1 MPSQFMMN
9 MNYEDALN
17 FLIKKQSLG
26 IQPGLAR
33 ISVLLEAMGNPQND
47 LAIIHIAGTNGK
59 GTISATAA
67 DCLIKA
73 GHKVGVFTSPW
84 VIDYREQI
92 QINRCFIPEEV
103 LADYVD
109 RYKDYDATEFE
120 LLTAIMYKY
129 FSDEE
134 VDYAIVECGMGGLED
149 ATNVETDNWAVIS
162 SISLD
167 HTDFLGSTIEEIA
180 KQKAGI
186 IRKNSHCILYPNPAC
201 ESVFEELCKEM
212 DTKLLKIKDSGNV
225 AENTMDTVS
234 WILAFTNTG
243 KEVTVKELAQLPA
256 RQERI
261 GNILLDGGHNPSAAK
276 YLADNL
282 SEEVAV
288 IGMMRDKNVDGYLSV
303 VAPHCKKIIATTPT
317 NPRSMP
323 AAQLKKIAEKYC
335 DDVIAVDNP
344 IEAVL
349 QKGVTLVCG
358 SFFLARDVRET
369 LLNM

>member
-1 MPSQFMMN
+1 MNDSQTL
-9 MNYEDALN
+9 D
-17 FLIKKQSLG
+17 IIKKKQSLG
-26 IQPGLAR
+26 IMPGLAR
-33 ISVLLEAMGNPQND
+33 IKKLLAVMGNPQND

-59 GTISATAA
+59 GTISATTA

-84 VIDYREQI
+84 VMDYREQI
-92 QINRCFIPEEV
+92 QINHQFIPEEI

-129 FSDEE
+129 FADEE

-149 ATNVETDNWAVIS
+149 ATNVEIDNWAVIS

-167 HTDFLGSTIEEIA
+167 HTNFLGSTIEEIA
-180 KQKAGI
+180 VQKAGI
-186 IRKNSHCILYPNPAC
+186 IRKNSNCILYPNPEC
-201 ESVFEELCKEM
+201 ESIFEELCNEI
-212 DTKLLKIKDSGNV
+212 DTKLLKVEDTGNV
-225 AENTMDTVS
+225 VDNTINTVA
-234 WILAFTNTG
+234 WILDFVNTG
-243 KEVTVKELAQLPA
+243 EQVTVEDLVKLPA
-256 RQERI
+256 RQEKI
-261 GNILLDGGHNPSAAK
+261 GKVLLDGGHNPSAAK
-276 YLADNL
+276 YLADGLND
-282 SEEVAV
+282 EVAV
-288 IGMMRDKNVDGYLSV
+288 IGMMADKDVDRYLSI
-303 VAPHCKKIIATTPT
+303 VAAKCKKIITTTPS

-323 AAQLKKIAEKYC
+323 ADALKEIAAKYC

-344 IEAVL
+344 LEAV
-349 QKGVTLVCG
+349 QQNGVTLVCG